1 MTTITLTP
9 EQVASVLAQS
19 SGDMKPGIAV
29 IGSPL
34 IERVGTLDKNGAPFH
49 SGDYAAGSGFALAF
63 DVADDEVGAKTLTF
77 GQSGTLGGSM
87 KVVTLEKDGVV
98 IPVSGNRAQNAASIV
113 VNMGNPTAPNNL
125 SPGRWLVKVLFSDPG
140 AAVVVL
146 G

>member
-1 MTTITLTP
+1 MIITLSVPGFESQTVTLLP
-9 EQVASVLAQS
+9 IGGKGSAAPDNVPVQV
-19 SGDMKPGIAV
+19 
-29 IGSPL
+29 
-34 IERVGTLDKNGAPFH
+34 VGTLDKNGAPFH
-49 SGDYAAGSGFALAF
+49 SAAYVAGAGFALEF

>member
-19 SGDMKPGIAV
+19 AGARPAV
-29 IGSPL
+29 PDNVPVQV
-34 IERVGTLDKNGAPFH
+34 VGTLDKNGAPFH
-49 SGDYAAGSGFALAF
+49 SGDYAAGSGFVLEF

-77 GQSGTLGGSM
+77 GQSGTLGNAT
-87 KVVTLEKDGVV
+87 KTVTLEKDGVV
-98 IPVSGNRAQNAASIV
+98 IPVGSLSRSASIV

-125 SPGRWLVKVLFSDPG
+125 SPGRWTVKVLFSDPG

>member
-9 EQVASVLAQS
+9 EQVASVLAQA
-19 SGDMKPGIAV
+19 SGGAAV
-29 IGSPL
+29 APL
-34 IERVGTLDKNGAPFH
+34 PTAGPVQVVGALDKNGAPFH
-49 SGDYAAGSGFALAF
+49 SGDYAAGSGFALEF
-63 DVADDEVGAKTLTF
+63 DVADEEVGAKTLTF
-77 GQSGTLGGSM
+77 GQSGSLGGSM

>member
-1 MTTITLTP
+1 MIITLSVPGFESQTVTLLP
-9 EQVASVLAQS
+9 IGGKGSAAPDNVPVQV
-19 SGDMKPGIAV
+19 
-29 IGSPL
+29 
-34 IERVGTLDKNGAPFH
+34 VGTLDKNGAPFH
-49 SGDYAAGSGFALAF
+49 SGDYAAGSGFALEF
-63 DVADDEVGAKTLTF
+63 DVADEEVGAKTLTF
-77 GQSGTLGGSM
+77 GQSGSLGGSM

>member
-9 EQVASVLAQS
+9 EQVASVIAQS
-19 SGDMKPGIAV
+19 SGGAAV
-29 IGSPL
+29 APL
-34 IERVGTLDKNGAPFH
+34 LTAGPVQVVGALDKNGAPFH
-49 SGDYAAGSGFALAF
+49 SGDYAAGSGFALEF

-77 GQSGTLGGSM
+77 GQSGSRGGSM

-125 SPGRWLVKVLFSDPG
+125 SPGRWTVKVLFSDPG

>member
-9 EQVASVLAQS
+9 EQVASVLAQA
-19 SGDMKPGIAV
+19 SGGAAV
-29 IGSPL
+29 APSPTAGPVQV
-34 IERVGTLDKNGAPFH
+34 VGTLDKNGAPFH
-49 SGDYAAGSGFALAF
+49 SGDYAAGSGFALEF

-87 KVVTLEKDGVV
+87 KVVTLQKDGVV
-98 IPVSGNRAQNAASIV
+98 IPVSGNRAQNSASIV

>member
-9 EQVASVLAQS
+9 EQVASVLAQA
-19 SGDMKPGIAV
+19 SGGAAV
-29 IGSPL
+29 APSPTAGPVQV
-34 IERVGTLDKNGAPFH
+34 VGTLDKNGAPFH
-49 SGDYAAGSGFALAF
+49 SGDYAAGSGFALEF

-87 KVVTLEKDGVV
+87 KVVTLQKDGVV
-98 IPVSGNRAQNAASIV
+98 IPVSGNRAQNSASIV

-125 SPGRWLVKVLFSDPG
+125 SPGRWTVKVLFSDPG

>member
-19 SGDMKPGIAV
+19 SGGAAV
-29 IGSPL
+29 APSPTAAPVQV
-34 IERVGTLDKNGAPFH
+34 VGTLDKNGTPYH
-49 SGDYAAGSGFALAF
+49 SAAYVAGAGFVLEF

-77 GQSGTLGGSM
+77 GQSGTLGNAT
-87 KVVTLEKDGVV
+87 KTVTLEKDGVV
-98 IPVSGNRAQNAASIV
+98 IPVGQPLSRSASIV